1 MGGGGARTAH
11 VAFDRSAYVLID
23 RLVAAPPTPLPDG
36 RVVAPIMVSDGYF
49 VGRLVLRLGATAE
62 VVDPPEL
69 VGAAADV
76 ARRAL
81 ARYRGAS

>member
-1 MGGGGARTAH
+1 M
-11 VAFDRSAYVLID
+11 VA
-23 RLVAAPPTPLPDG
+23 
-36 RVVAPIMVSDGYF
+36 DGYF
-49 VGRLVLRLGATAE
+49 VGRLVLRLGASAE

-69 VGAAADV
+69 IGAAADV